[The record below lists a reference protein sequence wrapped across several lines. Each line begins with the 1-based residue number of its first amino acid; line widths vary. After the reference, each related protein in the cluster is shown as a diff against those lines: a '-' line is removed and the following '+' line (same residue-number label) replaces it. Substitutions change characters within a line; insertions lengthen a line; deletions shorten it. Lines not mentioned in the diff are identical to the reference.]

1 MADES
6 DYTMSYRM
14 SETQRLELQISRDE
28 ERWRNINKILGGVSL
43 LERSRKT
50 DDLMDERNN
59 LNTRIEMNRTRLAL
73 LKSSSE
79 LTEEEKKRRPGPGG
93 SERFNI
99 KY

>member
-1 MADES
+1 MNNES
-6 DYTMSYRM
+6 DYCMSYRM
-14 SETQRLELQISRDE
+14 SEAQRLELQIIRDE
-28 ERWRNINKILGGVSL
+28 ERWSTLFDTLMERDLI
-43 LERSRKT
+43 ERSRET
-50 DDLMDERNN
+50 DVLMDELNN
-59 LNTRIEMNRTRLAL
+59 VNTRIEMNRTRLAL

>member
-1 MADES
+1 MGNNL
-6 DYTMSYRM
+6 DYTMSYSM
-14 SETQRLELQISRDE
+14 SEAQRLELQISRDE

-43 LERSRKT
+43 LERSKKT
-50 DDLMDERNN
+50 DDLIDKRNN

>member
-1 MADES
+1 MNNES
-6 DYTMSYRM
+6 DYCMSYRM